1 VNSNDAALLAAWS
14 AGRSGLGD
22 DLSDPVSLR
31 PVPAPAI
38 LDRLLAHVRD
48 ALEDT
53 GDYAEVTQLRQA
65 LTERGNGASQ
75 QRASYART
83 GRLEDVVA
91 DSVRRT
97 LG

>member
-1 VNSNDAALLAAWS
+1 
-14 AGRSGLGD
+14 
-22 DLSDPVSLR
+22 VSLR

-53 GDYAEVTQLRQA
+53 GDYAEVTQLCQA